1 MSTYT
6 SGGVTYDT
14 STGLPISFEQNTPSL
29 DYYAGPT
36 DVDTYSI
43 PQEIRWNDR
52 SNINFNAELVKVDGV
67 RLYYSPSGIVELRSS
82 EADNAVLWRN
92 GQWTETGNR
101 DIPFATQIALRND
114 INLDVVD
121 AFKKAGGN
129 ANGNILPLFLTDESS
144 GANTTLS
151 DKDLQDLGLGG
162 AGIGTD
168 GSIAWLQEQ
177 EETNEEAGKKK
188 AEELAN
194 QSLEDT
200 ITKDYRGL
208 HSTDTFLQRLSLKN
222 LKYPIDADY
231 GNTQDYIQIDQFT
244 YKATSPEIL
253 FGGDTPVKKFGETLE
268 KGLKMETQKEKPV
281 GLVKLP
287 MPNDLTDSNNVAWG
301 EDQLNAITAAAA
313 TLSAGGVDAGI
324 QLLEDIANKDKGL
337 AQAIGSLLTGSFG
350 GIKGIIEQAKKAVG
364 TDDAQLL
371 GRSVVGSGLLNLAGF
386 GLSPEAI
393 LARGAGIIPNSN
405 LQLLFNAPT
414 LRAFRFNWKMS
425 PRSQEEAIRINNIIR
440 FFKQGMAVKK
450 KKNSGSGGA
459 SYFLATPNIF
469 DITFKT
475 SKTNREITNTNNS
488 VLRMKTCACVGAAV
502 NYTPQG
508 MWNAY
513 EKGQPTSC
521 ILSLQFK
528 ELEPV
533 YNTDY
538 EEDPFAYDNLTG
550 FVPENAIGY

>member
-6 SGGVTYDT
+6 SGGVTYDA
-14 STGLPISFEQNTPSL
+14 STGLPISFDEG
-29 DYYAGPT
+29 YAGPT

-43 PQEIRWNDR
+43 PQEIKWNDR
-52 SNINFNAELVKVDGV
+52 SGIDFSKESVKVDGV
-67 RLYYSPSGIVELRSS
+67 KLYYSPSGIVELRSS

-92 GQWTETGNR
+92 GQWTDTGKR
-101 DIPFATQIALRND
+101 DIPFATQITLRND
-114 INLDVVD
+114 INLDVVE

-168 GSIAWLQEQ
+168 GSIAWSQEQ
-177 EETNEEAGKKK
+177 EESDAEAGKKK

-200 ITKDYRGL
+200 ITQDYRGL
-208 HSTDTFLQRLSLKN
+208 HSTDRFLQRLSLKN

-231 GNTQDYIQIDQFT
+231 GNTQDYIQINQFT

-253 FGGDTPVKKFGETLE
+253 FGGDTPIKKFGETL
-268 KGLKMETQKEKPV
+268 KYGLKMETQKEKPV

-313 TLSAGGVDAGI
+313 TLSAGGVDAGLK
-324 QLLEDIANKDKGL
+324 LLEDIANKDKGL

-350 GIKGIIEQAKKAVG
+350 GIKGIIEEVKGAVKS
-364 TDDAQLL
+364 DNNDAQLL
-371 GRSVVGSGLLNLAGF
+371 GRSVVGSSLLNLAGF

-450 KKNSGSGGA
+450 RKGSGTGG
-459 SYFLATPNIF
+459 SYFLATPNVFEISF
-469 DITFKT
+469 RT
-475 SKTNREITNTNNS
+475 SKTKQEINNENNS

-528 ELEPV
+528 ELEPI

-538 EEDPFAYDNLTG
+538 DEDPFNYGDLTG
-550 FVPENAIGY
+550 FVPENAVGY